1 VRLWVNGQLVVDSWI
16 NQSPTERS
24 GTIALTTGQKYDL
37 KMEYFENS
45 GGAVAKLLWSSASTT
60 KAVIPQNQLFP
71 PAAIAPTITTQ
82 PANQT
87 VTVGQTASFSV
98 VASGT
103 APLSYQWRKN
113 GTNISGATSASYT
126 TPATV
131 MADNGALFSVVVSNS
146 AGSVTSNNATL
157 TVNAIAPSITTQPAN
172 ATVTVGQTASF
183 SVVASGTAPL
193 SYQWRKNG
201 TNISGATSSSYTT
214 PATVSSDNG
223 ATFSVVVSNS
233 AGSVTS
239 NNATLTVNPL
249 PTPTISLLASKTNPK
264 VGETFTVTIKLD
276 NTQPFANWQAYLSF
290 DKAKLALVA
299 QATGTFNTF
308 IPDSRVL
315 AEINGS
321 GNIRSGGTGT
331 TNNVGGNGTL
341 GVFTFKAIG
350 LGSATV
356 TTENKSAANAFGNV
370 LVNATG
376 TSTLPQ
382 IAGSLTLTIGGHNP
396 GDLNGD
402 GVVNIDDLVLV
413 TGHWGQTSSS
423 PNWDARADA
432 NGDGVVNIDDLTE
445 VTSNWG
451 KTY

>member
-1 VRLWVNGQLVVDSWI
+1 LVVDSWI

-24 GTIALTTGQKYDL
+24 GTIALTAGQKYDL

-82 PANQT
+82 PTNRT

-146 AGSVTSNNATL
+146 AGSATSNNATL
-157 TVNAIAPSITTQPAN
+157 IVNAIAPTITTQPAN
-172 ATVTVGQTASF
+172 RTVTIGQTASF

-276 NTQPFANWQAYLSF
+276 NAQPFANWQEYLKF
-290 DKAKLALVA
+290 DKAKLALISQTA
-299 QATGTFNTF
+299 GTFGTF
-308 IPDSRVL
+308 IVDGRTL
-315 AEINGS
+315 AEIGAT
-321 GNIRSGGTGT
+321 GDVRAGGFGLS
-331 TNNVGGNGTL
+331 NNTGGNGTL
-341 GVFTFKAIG
+341 GVFTFKATAVG
-350 LGSATV
+350 TAVFS
-356 TTENKSAANAFGNV
+356 TENKSGTNTSGNV
-370 LVNATG
+370 LVNLAG
-376 TSTLPQ
+376 TQTLPQ
-382 IAGSLTLTIGGHNP
+382 LAGSLTVTVAAGSNT

-402 GVVNIDDLVLV
+402 KVVNIDDLTLV
-413 TGHWGQTSSS
+413 TSHWGQTSSS
-423 PNWDARADA
+423 PTWDARADA